1 MVRYYIIVDGRVQGV
16 GFRFFCTMTARRYD
30 LTGWVRNME
39 NGMVEMEV
47 QGEIDSIK
55 KFLEII
61 KNGNRFIKVDEL
73 YQKKIEVIYNEY
85 SFTERY

>member
-1 MVRYYIIVDGRVQGV
+1 MVRKHYVFHGRVQGV
-16 GFRFFCTMTARRYD
+16 GFRITVYQVASRLG
-30 LTGWVRNME
+30 LTGWVRNMD
-39 NGMVEMEV
+39 NGMVEIEV

>member
-1 MVRYYIIVDGRVQGV
+1 MVVFKVLALD
-16 GFRFFCTMTARRYD
+16 FCIMNAQNYD
-30 LTGWVRNME
+30 LTGWVRNMD
-39 NGMVEMEV
+39 NGMVEIEV

-73 YQKKIEVIYNEY
+73 YQKRLK
-85 SFTERY
+85 

>member
-1 MVRYYIIVDGRVQGV
+1 MIRYYIIVDGRVQGV
-16 GFRFFCTMTARRYD
+16 GFRFFCTMTARKYD